1 MITKPFGVAFATF
14 VFHARGRH
22 DDADAVWLRLEV
34 RCRRATLI
42 EIPQMVAGFCS
53 AILQR
58 RSKVRFEGL
67 GDLSLGCSV
76 QYLKGRLNGR
86 PLFCCLTSPKQSV
99 AKEQEC

>member
-22 DDADAVWLRLEV
+22 DDANAVWLRLEV

-53 AILQR
+53 A
-58 RSKVRFEGL
+58 SFEGL